1 MYHNLSNA
9 CYKLLFYIG
18 ITDMPFG
25 TQVLKNLNNNFVA
38 KNGDEK
44 GRGKKG
50 GGNPPPERGEGSSAS
65 ITGRGFLVFDVDDGT
80 PQELTSDE
88 EDRYGGGARDHP
100 PAPPRGPRKPT
111 GSKKRRRVPISN
123 HHPPPFPIIPV
134 IGRRGERREETG
146 AQLPS
151 STIGR
156 ESARPE
162 FIFSKPELNFCW
174 LYRCLE
180 LLAPKL
186 AHQIYHGNRTWL
198 LCIVPTVYAIILP
211 LYTPPILF
219 SGLYMSWFFNPYV
232 GYVDDFGK
240 IYHSPMHTIHDMF
253 VIFGLSAIYITFSV
267 LLIIQTQSYNAHYQA
282 SLAQKLVE
290 FTI

>member
-18 ITDMPFG
+18 ITDMLVMLMNGFETGLLSINGAVFCSYPDLIYTSGSPFG

-88 EDRYGGGARDHP
+88 EDRYGGVARDHP

-111 GSKKRRRVPISN
+111 GSKKRRR
-123 HHPPPFPIIPV
+123 
-134 IGRRGERREETG
+134 R
-146 AQLPS
+146 
-151 STIGR
+151 
-156 ESARPE
+156 
-162 FIFSKPELNFCW
+162 
-174 LYRCLE
+174 
-180 LLAPKL
+180 
-186 AHQIYHGNRTWL
+186 
-198 LCIVPTVYAIILP
+198 
-211 LYTPPILF
+211 
-219 SGLYMSWFFNPYV
+219 
-232 GYVDDFGK
+232 
-240 IYHSPMHTIHDMF
+240 
-253 VIFGLSAIYITFSV
+253 
-267 LLIIQTQSYNAHYQA
+267 
-282 SLAQKLVE
+282 
-290 FTI
+290 